1 MDYHF
6 KITFSIKL
14 ETLTFPLLPVLGAAA
29 VSIGIRGSCFLFN
42 FNVMADNSNSVRKLI
57 SIDR

>member
-1 MDYHF
+1 MQRMDYHF

-29 VSIGIRGSCFLFN
+29 VSIGIRGSCFLTLW
-42 FNVMADNSNSVRKLI
+42 LI
-57 SIDR
+57 IQIQLENLYL

>member
-29 VSIGIRGSCFLFN
+29 VSIGIRGSCFFY
-42 FNVMADNSNSVRKLI
+42 VIADNSNSVRKLI
-57 SIDR
+57 TIDR